1 MSWKTQNKRRPGAY
15 FNVVGKGNN
24 NNGADIGRTLLP
36 VSTQLNWGVKGII
49 KLNSDSNFKA
59 LLGHDIDEPE
69 LQTLHE
75 VLKGADTVLLL
86 NNNDGTAA
94 KATDAALPWTMTAKY
109 PGTLGNNLH
118 VTVEKNDSKVTVST
132 LFGTKVVDQQ
142 VIGVDKPNT
151 LFDNDYVEFELT
163 SEMTPQPPSSGS
175 DDNDSN
181 GSDGSDGSKA
191 TRASKA
197 PVVMASKLDQL
208 SSDVT
213 VDLTGGTTKPAQISD
228 LLNDALE
235 TEDYDVATT
244 AGFPVNSPLHK
255 QLVDE
260 IKHLREDND
269 IKVRGVI
276 PYTGEKVNYEG
287 ISTVANGVVLGDGT
301 ELDAT
306 VAAGFFAGASSSAS
320 AAKSLTYVEYP
331 DAISAYPKFSNDR
344 TIEALENGKIVFTTK
359 RNETVVIE
367 QDINSLTKVTAEK
380 PVFFSKNRVVR
391 TMDTIVT
398 NTKRTFEDMFIGKIT
413 NSTTGRDLF
422 KANRVSYL
430 QGLAD
435 ANVISDFKEDDISV
449 EAGNDRDSIL
459 VNLAVKPLDSMEKLY
474 MTMVVQ

>member
-1 MSWKTQNKRRPGAY
+1 MSWKTQNKRRSGAY

-36 VSTQLNWGVKGII
+36 VSTQLNWGAKGII
-49 KLNSDSNFKA
+49 KLRSDSNFKA

-69 LQTLHE
+69 LLTLHE

-86 NNNDGTAA
+86 NNNDGVAATAN
-94 KATDAALPWTMTAKY
+94 DESLPWAFTAKY
-109 PGTLGNNLH
+109 PGTVGNELH
-118 VTVEKNDSKVTVST
+118 VTVQKSDSKVIVST
-132 LFGTKVVDQQ
+132 LLGSRIVDQQ
-142 VIGVDKPNT
+142 DVNVDKPET
-151 LFDNDYVEFELT
+151 LMSNDYILVKLT
-163 SEMTPQPPSSGS
+163 DRTSPTSPTTKDSG
-175 DDNDSN
+175 DN
-181 GSDGSDGSKA
+181 A
-191 TRASKA
+191 KA
-197 PVVMASKLDQL
+197 PIVKPTSLNPLADLQH
-208 SSDVT
+208 DVT
-213 VDLTGGTTKPAQISD
+213 VDLTGETTTPVDISD
-228 LLNDALE
+228 LLNDAME

-244 AGFPVNSPLHK
+244 AGFPVDSPIHK
-255 QLVDE
+255 QLVEE

-276 PYTGEKVNYEG
+276 PYTADKVNYEG

-306 VAAGFFAGASSSAS
+306 VAAGFFAGASSSADAS
-320 AAKSLTYVEYP
+320 KSLTYVEYP

-344 TIEALENGKIVFTTK
+344 TIEALENGEIVFTTK

-413 NSTTGRDLF
+413 NSSTGRDLF

-430 QGLAD
+430 QSLAD

>member
-24 NNGADIGRTLLP
+24 NNGTDIGRTLLP
-36 VSTQLNWGVKGII
+36 VSTQLNWGAKGII

-75 VLKGADTVLLL
+75 VLKGANTVLLL
-86 NNNDGTAA
+86 NNNDGVAATAN
-94 KATDAALPWTMTAKY
+94 DESLPWAFTAKY
-109 PGTLGNNLH
+109 PGTVGNNLH
-118 VTVEKNDSKVTVST
+118 VTVQKSENKIIVST
-132 LFGTKVVDQQ
+132 LLNSKIVDQQ
-142 VIGVDKPNT
+142 DINVDKPESIMS
-151 LFDNDYVEFELT
+151 NDYILVKLT
-163 SEMTPQPPSSGS
+163 DRTSPTSPDTKDS
-175 DDNDSN
+175 DDN
-181 GSDGSDGSKA
+181 
-191 TRASKA
+191 SKA
-197 PVVMASKLDQL
+197 PIVKPASLNPLADLQH
-208 SSDVT
+208 DVT
-213 VDLTGGTTKPAQISD
+213 VDLTGGTTTPVDIND

-244 AGFPVNSPLHK
+244 AGFPADSPLHK
-255 QLVDE
+255 QLAEE

-276 PYTGEKVNYEG
+276 PYTGDKVNYEG

-306 VAAGFFAGASSSAS
+306 VAAGFFAGASSSAD

-344 TIEALENGKIVFTTK
+344 TIEALENGEIVFTTK
-359 RNETVVIE
+359 RNETVVVE

-413 NSTTGRDLF
+413 NSSTGRDLF

>member
-15 FNVVGKGNN
+15 INVVGKGNN

-36 VSTQLNWGVKGII
+36 VSTQLNWGAKGII

-59 LLGHDIDEPE
+59 LLGHDIDEAE

-75 VLKGADTVLLL
+75 VLKGANTVLLL

-94 KATDAALPWTMTAKY
+94 KATDATLPWTMTAKY

-118 VTVEKNDSKVTVST
+118 VTVEKNDNKVTVST
-132 LFGTKVVDQQ
+132 MFGTKVVDQQ
-142 VIGVDKPNT
+142 VISVDKPNT
-151 LFDNDYVEFELT
+151 LFDNEYVEFKLT

-175 DDNDSN
+175 DGNDSN
-181 GSDGSDGSKA
+181 GSDGGKT

-244 AGFPVNSPLHK
+244 AGFPVDSPLHK

-276 PYTGEKVNYEG
+276 PYTGDKVNYEG

-306 VAAGFFAGASSSAS
+306 LAAGFFAGVSSSAD
-320 AAKSLTYVEYP
+320 AAKSLTYIEYP

-344 TIEALENGKIVFTTK
+344 TIEALENGEIVFTTK

-380 PVFFSKNRVVR
+380 PVFFGKNRVVR

-413 NSTTGRDLF
+413 NNSTGRDLF

-435 ANVISDFKEDDISV
+435 SDVISNFKEDDITV

-459 VNLAVKPLDSMEKLY
+459 VNLAITPLDSMEKLY

>member
-24 NNGADIGRTLLP
+24 NNGTDIGRTLLP
-36 VSTQLNWGVKGII
+36 VSTQLNWGAKGII

-75 VLKGADTVLLL
+75 VLKGANTVLLL
-86 NNNDGTAA
+86 NNNDGIAATAN
-94 KATDAALPWTMTAKY
+94 DESLPWAFTAKY
-109 PGTLGNNLH
+109 PGTVGNELH
-118 VTVEKNDSKVTVST
+118 VTVQKSDSKVIVST
-132 LFGTKVVDQQ
+132 LLNSRIVDQQ
-142 VIGVDKPNT
+142 DINVDKPEA
-151 LFDNDYVEFELT
+151 LMSNDYILVKLT
-163 SEMTPQPPSSGS
+163 DRTTPSSPDTKDS
-175 DDNDSN
+175 DDN
-181 GSDGSDGSKA
+181 
-191 TRASKA
+191 SKA
-197 PVVMASKLDQL
+197 PIVKPTSLNPLADLQH
-208 SSDVT
+208 DVT
-213 VDLTGGTTKPAQISD
+213 VDLTGGTTTPVDISD
-228 LLNDALE
+228 LLNDTLE

-244 AGFPVNSPLHK
+244 AGFPVDSPLHK

-260 IKHLREDND
+260 IKHLREVND

-276 PYTGEKVNYEG
+276 PYTSDKVNYEG
-287 ISTVANGVVLGDGT
+287 ISIVANGVVLGDGT

-306 VAAGFFAGASSSAS
+306 VAAGFFAGASSSAD

-344 TIEALENGKIVFTTK
+344 TIEALENGEIVFTTK

-413 NSTTGRDLF
+413 NSSTGRDLF

-430 QGLAD
+430 QSLAD
-435 ANVISDFKEDDISV
+435 ASVISDFKEDDISI

>member
-24 NNGADIGRTLLP
+24 NNGTDIGRTLLP
-36 VSTQLNWGVKGII
+36 VSTQLNWGAKGII

-175 DDNDSN
+175 DGNDSN
-181 GSDGSDGSKA
+181 GSDGSKA

-306 VAAGFFAGASSSAS
+306 VAAGFFAGASSSAD

-344 TIEALENGKIVFTTK
+344 TIEALENGEIVFTTK

-367 QDINSLTKVTAEK
+367 QDINSLTKVTSEK

-430 QGLAD
+430 QSLAD

>member
-1 MSWKTQNKRRPGAY
+1 MSWKSENKRRPGAY
-15 FNVVGKGNN
+15 INVVGKGNN

-36 VSTQLNWGVKGII
+36 VSTQLNWGAKGII
-49 KLNSDSNFKA
+49 KLNSDSNFQA

-75 VLKGADTVLLL
+75 VLKGANTVLLL

-94 KATDAALPWTMTAKY
+94 SATEATLPWTMTAKY

-151 LFDNDYVEFELT
+151 LFDNDYVSFKLT

-175 DDNDSN
+175 DGNDSN
-181 GSDGSDGSKA
+181 GSDGGK
-191 TRASKA
+191 TTKASKA

-213 VDLTGGTTKPAQISD
+213 VDLTGGTTTPVKISD
-228 LLNDALE
+228 LLNDVLE

-244 AGFPVNSPLHK
+244 AGFPVDSPLHK
-255 QLVDE
+255 QLVEE

-276 PYTGEKVNYEG
+276 PYTGDKVNYEG

-306 VAAGFFAGASSSAS
+306 VAAGFFAGASSSAN

-344 TIEALENGKIVFTTK
+344 TIEALENGEIVFTTK

-380 PVFFSKNRVVR
+380 PVFFGKNRVVR

-413 NSTTGRDLF
+413 NNSTGRDLF

-435 ANVISDFKEDDISV
+435 SDVISNFKEDDITV
-449 EAGNDRDSIL
+449 EAGNDRDSIV
-459 VNLAVKPLDSMEKLY
+459 VNLAITPLDSMEKLY

>member
-36 VSTQLNWGVKGII
+36 VSTQLNWGAKGII

-69 LQTLHE
+69 LQTLRE
-75 VLKGADTVLLL
+75 VLKGANTVLLL
-86 NNNDGTAA
+86 NNNDGIAATAN
-94 KATDAALPWTMTAKY
+94 DESLPWAFTANY
-109 PGTLGNNLH
+109 PGTVGNDLH
-118 VTVEKNDSKVTVST
+118 VTVQKSDSKVIVST
-132 LFGTKVVDQQ
+132 LLNSRIVDQQ
-142 VIGVDKPNT
+142 DINVDKPET
-151 LFDNDYVEFELT
+151 LMSNDYIIVKLT
-163 SEMTPQPPSSGS
+163 DRTTPTSPTTQDS
-175 DDNDSN
+175 DDN
-181 GSDGSDGSKA
+181 A
-191 TRASKA
+191 KA
-197 PVVMASKLDQL
+197 PIVKPTSLNPLADLQHN
-208 SSDVT
+208 VT
-213 VDLTGGTTKPAQISD
+213 VDLTGGTTTPVDISD
-228 LLNDALE
+228 LFNDALE

-244 AGFPVNSPLHK
+244 AGFPIDSPIHK

-276 PYTGEKVNYEG
+276 PYTSDKVNYEG

-306 VAAGFFAGASSSAS
+306 VAAGFFAGASSSAD

-344 TIEALENGKIVFTTK
+344 TIEALENGEIVFTTK

-413 NSTTGRDLF
+413 NSSTGRDLF

-430 QGLAD
+430 QSLAD

-449 EAGNDRDSIL
+449 ETGNDRDSIL

-474 MTMVVQ
+474 VTMVVQ

>member
-15 FNVVGKGNN
+15 INVVGKGNN

-36 VSTQLNWGVKGII
+36 VSTQLNWGAKGII

-59 LLGHDIDEPE
+59 LLGHDIDESE

-75 VLKGADTVLLL
+75 VLKGANTVLLL

-94 KATDAALPWTMTAKY
+94 KATDATLPWTMTAKY

-142 VIGVDKPNT
+142 VINVDKPNT
-151 LFDNDYVEFELT
+151 LFDNDYVEFKLT

-175 DDNDSN
+175 DGNDSN
-181 GSDGSDGSKA
+181 GSDGGKT

-213 VDLTGGTTKPAQISD
+213 VDLTGGTTTPVKISD
-228 LLNDALE
+228 LLNDVLE

-244 AGFPVNSPLHK
+244 AGFPVDSPLHK

-276 PYTGEKVNYEG
+276 PYTGDKVNYEG

-306 VAAGFFAGASSSAS
+306 VAAGFFAGASSSAD

-344 TIEALENGKIVFTTK
+344 TIEALENGEIVFTTK

-398 NTKRTFEDMFIGKIT
+398 NTKRTFEDTFIGKIT
-413 NSTTGRDLF
+413 NNSTGRDLF

-435 ANVISDFKEDDISV
+435 SDVISNFKEDDITV

>member
-15 FNVVGKGNN
+15 INVVGKGNN

-36 VSTQLNWGVKGII
+36 VSTQLNWGAKGII
-49 KLNSDSNFKA
+49 KLSSDSNFKA
-59 LLGHDIDEPE
+59 LLRHDIDEPE
-69 LQTLHE
+69 LQTLYE
-75 VLKGADTVLLL
+75 VLKGANTVLLL
-86 NNNDGTAA
+86 NNNDGVAATAN
-94 KATDAALPWTMTAKY
+94 DESLPWAFTAKY
-109 PGTLGNNLH
+109 PGTVGNNLH
-118 VTVEKNDSKVTVST
+118 VTVQKSDSKVIVST
-132 LFGTKVVDQQ
+132 LLGSRIVDQQ
-142 VIGVDKPNT
+142 DINVDKPES
-151 LFDNDYVEFELT
+151 LMSNDYILVKLT
-163 SEMTPQPPSSGS
+163 DRTTPTSPTTKDS
-175 DDNDSN
+175 DDN
-181 GSDGSDGSKA
+181 
-191 TRASKA
+191 TKA
-197 PVVMASKLDQL
+197 PIVKPASLNPLADLQHN
-208 SSDVT
+208 VT
-213 VDLTGGTTKPAQISD
+213 IDLTGGTTTPVDICD

-244 AGFPVNSPLHK
+244 AGFPVDSPLHK
-255 QLVDE
+255 QLAEE

-276 PYTGEKVNYEG
+276 PYTADKVNYEG

-306 VAAGFFAGASSSAS
+306 VAAGFFAGASSSAD

-331 DAISAYPKFSNDR
+331 DAISAYPKFNNDR
-344 TIEALENGKIVFTTK
+344 TIEALENGEIVFTTK

-413 NSTTGRDLF
+413 NSSTGRDLF

-430 QGLAD
+430 QSLAD
-435 ANVISDFKEDDISV
+435 TNVISDFKEDDISV

>member
-15 FNVVGKGNN
+15 INVVGKGNN

-36 VSTQLNWGVKGII
+36 VSTQLNWGAKGII

-75 VLKGADTVLLL
+75 VLKGANTVLLL
-86 NNNDGTAA
+86 NNNDGVAA
-94 KATDAALPWTMTAKY
+94 SATEATLPWTMTAKY
-109 PGTLGNNLH
+109 PGKLGNNLH

-151 LFDNDYVEFELT
+151 LFDNDYVSFKLT

-175 DDNDSN
+175 DGNDSN
-181 GSDGSDGSKA
+181 GSDGGKT

-213 VDLTGGTTKPAQISD
+213 VDLTGGTTSPVKISD

-244 AGFPVNSPLHK
+244 AGFPVDSPLHK

-276 PYTGEKVNYEG
+276 PYTGDKVNYEG
-287 ISTVANGVVLGDGT
+287 ISTVANGVLLGDGT

-306 VAAGFFAGASSSAS
+306 VAAGFFAGASSSAD

-344 TIEALENGKIVFTTK
+344 TIEALENGEIVFTTK

-367 QDINSLTKVTAEK
+367 QDINSLTSFTDEK
-380 PVFFSKNRVVR
+380 PVFFGKNRVVR

-413 NSTTGRDLF
+413 NNSTGRDLF

-435 ANVISDFKEDDISV
+435 SDVISNFKEDDITV

-459 VNLAVKPLDSMEKLY
+459 VNLAITPLDSMEKLY

>member
-15 FNVVGKGNN
+15 INVVGKGNN

-36 VSTQLNWGVKGII
+36 VSTQLNWGAKGII
-49 KLNSDSNFKA
+49 KLNSDSNFQA

-75 VLKGADTVLLL
+75 VLKGANTVLLL

-94 KATDAALPWTMTAKY
+94 KATEATLPWTMTAKY

-151 LFDNDYVEFELT
+151 LFDNDYVSFKLT

-175 DDNDSN
+175 DGNDSN
-181 GSDGSDGSKA
+181 GSDGGKT

-213 VDLTGGTTKPAQISD
+213 VDLTGGTTSPVKISD

-244 AGFPVNSPLHK
+244 AGFPIDSPLHK
-255 QLVDE
+255 QLVEE

-276 PYTGEKVNYEG
+276 PYTGDKVNYEG

-306 VAAGFFAGASSSAS
+306 VAAGFFAGASSSAN

-344 TIEALENGKIVFTTK
+344 TIEALESGEIVFTTK

-367 QDINSLTKVTAEK
+367 QDINSLTSFTDEK
-380 PVFFSKNRVVR
+380 PVFFGKNRVVR

-398 NTKRTFEDMFIGKIT
+398 NTKRTFEDMFIGKVT
-413 NSTTGRDLF
+413 NSSTGRDLF
-422 KANRVSYL
+422 KANIVSYL
-430 QGLAD
+430 QGLSDAD
-435 ANVISDFKEDDISV
+435 VISDFKEEDITV

>member
-15 FNVVGKGNN
+15 INVVGKGNN

-36 VSTQLNWGVKGII
+36 VSTQLNWGEKGII

-142 VIGVDKPNT
+142 VIGVDKPNR
-151 LFDNDYVEFELT
+151 LFDNDYVSFKLT

-175 DDNDSN
+175 DGNDSN
-181 GSDGSDGSKA
+181 GSDGSKA

-269 IKVRGVI
+269 IKVRGVV
-276 PYTGEKVNYEG
+276 PYTGDKVNYEG

-306 VAAGFFAGASSSAS
+306 VAAGFFAGASSSAD

-344 TIEALENGKIVFTTK
+344 TIEALENGEIVFTTK
-359 RNETVVIE
+359 RNETVVID

-413 NSTTGRDLF
+413 NSSTGRDLF

-449 EAGNDRDSIL
+449 EAGNERDSIL

>member
-15 FNVVGKGNN
+15 INVVGKGNN

-36 VSTQLNWGVKGII
+36 VSTQLNWGAKGII

-75 VLKGADTVLLL
+75 VLKGANTVLLL

-94 KATDAALPWTMTAKY
+94 KATEATLPWAITAKY
-109 PGTLGNNLH
+109 PGTLGNDLH
-118 VTVEKNDSKVTVST
+118 VTIQKQDDRVTVTT

-151 LFDNDYVEFELT
+151 LFDNDYVSFKLT
-163 SEMTPQPPSSGS
+163 NEMAPQSLSSGS
-175 DDNDSN
+175 NTNDSN
-181 GSDGSDGSKA
+181 DSGGKGTRTSK
-191 TRASKA
+191 T

-208 SSDVT
+208 SDDVT
-213 VDLTGGTTKPAQISD
+213 VDLTGGTTKPAQIGD

-235 TEDYDVATT
+235 TENYDVATT
-244 AGFPVNSPLHK
+244 AGFPIDSPLHK
-255 QLVDE
+255 QLVEE

-276 PYTGEKVNYEG
+276 PFTGDKINYEG
-287 ISTVANGVVLGDGT
+287 ISTVVNGVVLGDGT

-306 VAAGFFAGASSSAS
+306 VAAGFFAGASSSAD

-331 DAISAYPKFSNDR
+331 DAISAYPRLSNDK
-344 TIEALENGKIVFTTK
+344 TVEALERGQIVFTTK

-367 QDINSLTKVTAEK
+367 QDINSLTSYTDEK
-380 PVFFSKNRVVR
+380 PVFFGKNRVVR

-398 NTKRTFEDMFIGKIT
+398 KVKNTYEDMFIGKVT
-413 NSTTGRDLF
+413 NDSTGRDLF
-422 KANRVSYL
+422 KANIISYL
-430 QGLAD
+430 QGLSD
-435 ANVISDFKEDDISV
+435 ASVISDFKESDVTV
-449 EAGNDRDSIL
+449 EVGNDRD
-459 VNLAVKPLDSMEKLY
+459 AVLINFAVTPLDSMEKLY
-474 MTMVVQ
+474 ATMVVQ

>member
-1 MSWKTQNKRRPGAY
+1 MSWKTQNKRRPGSY
-15 FNVVGKGNN
+15 INVVGKGNN

-36 VSTQLNWGVKGII
+36 VSTQLNWGAKGII

-75 VLKGADTVLLL
+75 VLKGANTVLLL

-94 KATDAALPWTMTAKY
+94 KATDATLPWTMTAKY

-142 VIGVDKPNT
+142 VINVDKPNR
-151 LFDNDYVEFELT
+151 LFDNDYVSFKLT

-175 DDNDSN
+175 DGNDSN
-181 GSDGSDGSKA
+181 GSDSSVKA

-213 VDLTGGTTKPAQISD
+213 VDLTGGTTSPVKISD

-244 AGFPVNSPLHK
+244 AGFPVDSPLHK

-276 PYTGEKVNYEG
+276 PYTGDKVNYEG

-306 VAAGFFAGASSSAS
+306 VAAGFFAGASSSAD

-344 TIEALENGKIVFTTK
+344 TIEALENGEIVFTTK

-380 PVFFSKNRVVR
+380 PVFFGKNRVVR

-413 NSTTGRDLF
+413 NNSTGRDLF

-435 ANVISDFKEDDISV
+435 SDVISNFKEDDITV
-449 EAGNDRDSIL
+449 EAGNDRDAIL
-459 VNLAVKPLDSMEKLY
+459 VNLAITPLDSMEKLY

>member
-24 NNGADIGRTLLP
+24 NNGTDIGRTLLP
-36 VSTQLNWGVKGII
+36 VSTQLNWGAKGII

-75 VLKGADTVLLL
+75 VLKGANTVLLL
-86 NNNDGTAA
+86 NNNDGVAATAN
-94 KATDAALPWTMTAKY
+94 DESLPWAFTAKY
-109 PGTLGNNLH
+109 PGTVGNELH
-118 VTVEKNDSKVTVST
+118 VTVQKSDSKVIVSI
-132 LFGTKVVDQQ
+132 LLNSRIVDQQ
-142 VIGVDKPNT
+142 DINLDKPEA
-151 LFDNDYVEFELT
+151 LMSNDYVLVKLT
-163 SEMTPQPPSSGS
+163 DRTTPTSPDTKDS
-175 DDNDSN
+175 DDN
-181 GSDGSDGSKA
+181 A
-191 TRASKA
+191 KA
-197 PVVMASKLDQL
+197 PIVKPASLNPLADLQH
-208 SSDVT
+208 DVT
-213 VDLTGGTTKPAQISD
+213 VDLTGGTTTPVDIND

-244 AGFPVNSPLHK
+244 AGFPADSPLHK
-255 QLVDE
+255 QLVEE

-276 PYTGEKVNYEG
+276 PYTSDKINYEG

-306 VAAGFFAGASSSAS
+306 VAAGFFAGASSSAN

-344 TIEALENGKIVFTTK
+344 TIEALENGEIVFTTK

-413 NSTTGRDLF
+413 NSSTGRDLF

-430 QGLAD
+430 QSLAD
-435 ANVISDFKEDDISV
+435 ANVISDFKEDDIYI

-474 MTMVVQ
+474 MTMIVQ

>member
-1 MSWKTQNKRRPGAY
+1 MSWKSENKRRPGAY
-15 FNVVGKGNN
+15 INVVGKGNN

-36 VSTQLNWGVKGII
+36 VSTQLNWGAKGII
-49 KLNSDSNFKA
+49 KLNSDSNFQA

-75 VLKGADTVLLL
+75 VLKGANTVLLL

-94 KATDAALPWTMTAKY
+94 SATEATLPWTMTAKY

-151 LFDNDYVEFELT
+151 LFDNDYVSFKLT

-175 DDNDSN
+175 DSGDSN
-181 GSDGSDGSKA
+181 GSDGGKT

-213 VDLTGGTTKPAQISD
+213 VDLTGGTTSPVKISD

-244 AGFPVNSPLHK
+244 AGFPIDSPLHK

-276 PYTGEKVNYEG
+276 PYTGDKVNYEG

-306 VAAGFFAGASSSAS
+306 VAAGFFAGASSSAD
-320 AAKSLTYVEYP
+320 AAKSLTYIEYP

-344 TIEALENGKIVFTTK
+344 TIEALENGEIVFTTK

-380 PVFFSKNRVVR
+380 PVFFGKNRVVR

-413 NSTTGRDLF
+413 NNSTGRDLF

-435 ANVISDFKEDDISV
+435 SDVISNFKEDDITV

-459 VNLAVKPLDSMEKLY
+459 VNLAITPLDSMEKLY

>member
-36 VSTQLNWGVKGII
+36 VSTQLNWGAKGII
-49 KLNSDSNFKA
+49 KLRSDSNFKA

-86 NNNDGTAA
+86 NNNDGVAATAN
-94 KATDAALPWTMTAKY
+94 DDSLPWAFTAKY
-109 PGTLGNNLH
+109 PGTVGNELH
-118 VTVEKNDSKVTVST
+118 VTVQKSDNKVIVST
-132 LFGTKVVDQQ
+132 LLNSRIVDQQ
-142 VIGVDKPNT
+142 DINVEKPET
-151 LFDNDYVEFELT
+151 LMSNDYVLVKLT
-163 SEMTPQPPSSGS
+163 DRTTPTSLDTKDS
-175 DDNDSN
+175 DDN
-181 GSDGSDGSKA
+181 A
-191 TRASKA
+191 KA
-197 PVVMASKLDQL
+197 PIVKPTSLNPLADLQH
-208 SSDVT
+208 DVT
-213 VDLTGGTTKPAQISD
+213 VDLTGGTTTPVDIGD

-235 TEDYDVATT
+235 TEDYDIATT
-244 AGFPVNSPLHK
+244 AGFPVDSSIHK

-276 PYTGEKVNYEG
+276 PYTGDKVNYEG
-287 ISTVANGVVLGDGT
+287 ISIVANGVVLGDGT

-306 VAAGFFAGASSSAS
+306 VAAGFFAGASSYAS

-344 TIEALENGKIVFTTK
+344 TIEALENGEIVFTTK

-367 QDINSLTKVTAEK
+367 QDINSLIKVTAEK

-413 NSTTGRDLF
+413 NSSTGRDLF

-430 QGLAD
+430 QSLAD

>member
-24 NNGADIGRTLLP
+24 NNGTDIGRTLLP
-36 VSTQLNWGVKGII
+36 VSTQLNWGAKGII
-49 KLNSDSNFKA
+49 KLSSDSNFKA

-86 NNNDGTAA
+86 NNNDGVAATAN
-94 KATDAALPWTMTAKY
+94 DESLPWAFTAKY
-109 PGTLGNNLH
+109 PGTVGNNLH
-118 VTVEKNDSKVTVST
+118 VTVQKSNNKVIVST
-132 LFGTKVVDQQ
+132 LLNSRIVDQQ
-142 VIGVDKPNT
+142 DINVEKPET
-151 LFDNDYVEFELT
+151 LMSNDYVLVKLT
-163 SEMTPQPPSSGS
+163 DRTTPSSPDTKDS
-175 DDNDSN
+175 DDN
-181 GSDGSDGSKA
+181 
-191 TRASKA
+191 SKA
-197 PVVMASKLDQL
+197 PIVKPTSLNPLADLQH
-208 SSDVT
+208 DVT
-213 VDLTGGTTKPAQISD
+213 VDLTGGTTKPVDISD

-244 AGFPVNSPLHK
+244 AGFPIDSPLHK
-255 QLVDE
+255 QLIDE

-276 PYTGEKVNYEG
+276 PYNGDKVNYEG

-306 VAAGFFAGASSSAS
+306 VAAGFFAGASSSAD

-344 TIEALENGKIVFTTK
+344 TIEALENGEIVFTTK

-413 NSTTGRDLF
+413 NSSTGRDLF

-449 EAGNDRDSIL
+449 EAGNERDSIL

>member
-1 MSWKTQNKRRPGAY
+1 MSWKSENKRRPGAY
-15 FNVVGKGNN
+15 INVVGKGNN

-36 VSTQLNWGVKGII
+36 VSTQLNWGAKGII
-49 KLNSDSNFKA
+49 KLNSDSNFQA

-75 VLKGADTVLLL
+75 VLKGANTVLLL

-94 KATDAALPWTMTAKY
+94 SATEATLPWTMTAKY

-151 LFDNDYVEFELT
+151 LFDNDYVSFKLT

-175 DDNDSN
+175 DGNDSN
-181 GSDGSDGSKA
+181 GSDGGKT

-213 VDLTGGTTKPAQISD
+213 VDLTGGTTSPVKISD

-244 AGFPVNSPLHK
+244 AGFPVDNPLHK

-276 PYTGEKVNYEG
+276 PYTGDKVNYEG

-306 VAAGFFAGASSSAS
+306 VAAGFFAGASSSAN

-344 TIEALENGKIVFTTK
+344 TIEALESGEIVFTTK

-367 QDINSLTKVTAEK
+367 QDINSLTSFTDEK
-380 PVFFSKNRVVR
+380 PVFFGKNRVVR

-413 NSTTGRDLF
+413 NSSTGRDLF
-422 KANRVSYL
+422 KANRISYL

-435 ANVISDFKEDDISV
+435 SDVISDFKEEDITV

>member
-15 FNVVGKGNN
+15 INVLGKGNN

-36 VSTQLNWGVKGII
+36 VSTSLNWGAKGII

-59 LLGHDIDEPE
+59 LLGHDIDDPE
-69 LQTLHE
+69 LQTVHE
-75 VLKGADTVLLL
+75 VLKGANTVLLL

-94 KATDAALPWTMTAKY
+94 KATDASLPWAITAMY
-109 PGTLGNNLH
+109 PGTLGNDLH
-118 VTVEKNDSKVTVST
+118 VTIQKQDDRVTVST

-142 VIGVDKPNT
+142 VISVNKPNT
-151 LFDNDYVEFELT
+151 LFDNDYVSFKLT
-163 SEMTPQPPSSGS
+163 NEMAPQSLSSGS
-175 DDNDSN
+175 NTNDSN
-181 GSDGSDGSKA
+181 DSGGKG
-191 TRASKA
+191 TRATKA

-208 SSDVT
+208 SDDVT
-213 VDLTGGTTKPAQISD
+213 VDLTGGTTKSAQISD

-235 TEDYDVATT
+235 TENYDVATT
-244 AGFPVNSPLHK
+244 AGFPIDSPLHK
-255 QLVDE
+255 QLVEE

-276 PYTGEKVNYEG
+276 PFTGDKINYEG
-287 ISTVANGVVLGDGT
+287 ISIVVNGVVLGDGT

-306 VAAGFFAGASSSAS
+306 VAAGFFAGAASSAD

-331 DAISAYPKFSNDR
+331 DAISAYPRLSNDK
-344 TIEALENGKIVFTTK
+344 TVEALERGQIVFTTK

-367 QDINSLTKVTAEK
+367 QDINSLTSYTDEK
-380 PVFFSKNRVVR
+380 PVFFGKNRVVR

-413 NSTTGRDLF
+413 NSSTGRDLF

-435 ANVISDFKEDDISV
+435 SDVISDFKEEDITV

>member
-24 NNGADIGRTLLP
+24 NNGTDIGRTLLP
-36 VSTQLNWGVKGII
+36 VSTQLNWGAKGII

-75 VLKGADTVLLL
+75 VLKGANTVLLL
-86 NNNDGTAA
+86 NNNDGVAATAN
-94 KATDAALPWTMTAKY
+94 DESLPWAFTAKY
-109 PGTLGNNLH
+109 PGTVGNNLH
-118 VTVEKNDSKVTVST
+118 VTVQKSENKIIVST
-132 LFGTKVVDQQ
+132 LLNSKIVDQQ
-142 VIGVDKPNT
+142 DINVDKPESIMS
-151 LFDNDYVEFELT
+151 NDYILVKLT
-163 SEMTPQPPSSGS
+163 DRTSPTSPDTKDS
-175 DDNDSN
+175 DDN
-181 GSDGSDGSKA
+181 
-191 TRASKA
+191 SKA
-197 PVVMASKLDQL
+197 PIVKPASLNPLADLQH
-208 SSDVT
+208 DVT
-213 VDLTGGTTKPAQISD
+213 VDLTGGTTTPVDIND

-244 AGFPVNSPLHK
+244 AGFPADSPLHK
-255 QLVDE
+255 QLAEE

-276 PYTGEKVNYEG
+276 PYTGDKVNYEG

-306 VAAGFFAGASSSAS
+306 VAAGFFAGASSSAD

-331 DAISAYPKFSNDR
+331 DTISAYPKFSNDK
-344 TIEALENGKIVFTTK
+344 TIEALENGEIVFTTK

-367 QDINSLTKVTAEK
+367 QDINSLTKATAEK

-391 TMDTIVT
+391 TMDAIVT

-413 NSTTGRDLF
+413 NSSTGRDLF

-430 QGLAD
+430 QSLAD

>member
-24 NNGADIGRTLLP
+24 NNGTDIGRTLLP
-36 VSTQLNWGVKGII
+36 VSTQLNWGAKGII

-75 VLKGADTVLLL
+75 VLKGANTVLLL
-86 NNNDGTAA
+86 NNNDGIAATAN
-94 KATDAALPWTMTAKY
+94 DESLPWAFTAQY
-109 PGTLGNNLH
+109 PGTVGNDLH
-118 VTVEKNDSKVTVST
+118 VTVQKGDSKVVVST
-132 LFGTKVVDQQ
+132 LLGSRIVDQQ
-142 VIGVDKPNT
+142 DINVDKPEA
-151 LFDNDYVEFELT
+151 LMSNDYILVKLT
-163 SEMTPQPPSSGS
+163 DRTTPTSPTTQDS
-175 DDNDSN
+175 DNN
-181 GSDGSDGSKA
+181 A
-191 TRASKA
+191 KA
-197 PVVMASKLDQL
+197 PIVKPTSLNPLADLQHN
-208 SSDVT
+208 VT
-213 VDLTGGTTKPAQISD
+213 VDLTGGTTTPVDISD
-228 LLNDALE
+228 LLSDALE

-244 AGFPVNSPLHK
+244 AGFPIDSPLHK

-276 PYTGEKVNYEG
+276 PYTSDKVNYEG
-287 ISTVANGVVLGDGT
+287 ISIVANGVVLGDGT

-306 VAAGFFAGASSSAS
+306 VAAGFFAGASSSAD

-344 TIEALENGKIVFTTK
+344 TIEALENGEIVFTTK

-367 QDINSLTKVTAEK
+367 QDINSLTKATAEK

-413 NSTTGRDLF
+413 NSSTGRDLF

-435 ANVISDFKEDDISV
+435 ANVISEFKEDDISV
-449 EAGNDRDSIL
+449 EAGNDRDSII
-459 VNLAVKPLDSMEKLY
+459 VSLAITPLDSMEKLY

>member
-15 FNVVGKGNN
+15 FNVVGKGND
-24 NNGADIGRTLLP
+24 NNGMDIGRTLLP
-36 VSTQLNWGVKGII
+36 VGTQLNWGAKGII

-75 VLKGADTVLLL
+75 VLKGANTVLLL
-86 NNNDGTAA
+86 NNNDGVAATAN
-94 KATDAALPWTMTAKY
+94 DESLPWAFTAKY
-109 PGTLGNNLH
+109 SGTVGNNLH
-118 VTVEKNDSKVTVST
+118 VTVQKSDSKVIVST
-132 LFGTKVVDQQ
+132 LLGSRIVDQQ
-142 VIGVDKPNT
+142 DINVDKPEA
-151 LFDNDYVEFELT
+151 LMSNDYIIVKLT
-163 SEMTPQPPSSGS
+163 DRTTPTSPTTQDS
-175 DDNDSN
+175 DDN
-181 GSDGSDGSKA
+181 A
-191 TRASKA
+191 KA
-197 PVVMASKLDQL
+197 PIVKPASLNPLADLQH
-208 SSDVT
+208 DVT
-213 VDLTGGTTKPAQISD
+213 VDLTGGTTMPVDISD

-244 AGFPVNSPLHK
+244 AGFPIDSPIHK

-276 PYTGEKVNYEG
+276 PYTADKVNYEG

-306 VAAGFFAGASSSAS
+306 VAAGFFAGASSSAD

-344 TIEALENGKIVFTTK
+344 TIEALENGEIVFTTK

-391 TMDTIVT
+391 TMDTIAT

-435 ANVISDFKEDDISV
+435 ANVISDFKEDDISI
-449 EAGNDRDSIL
+449 EAGNERDSIL

>member
-36 VSTQLNWGVKGII
+36 VSTQLNWGAKGII

-69 LQTLHE
+69 LQTLRE
-75 VLKGADTVLLL
+75 VLKGANTVLLL
-86 NNNDGTAA
+86 NNNDGIAATAN
-94 KATDAALPWTMTAKY
+94 DESLPWAFTANY
-109 PGTLGNNLH
+109 PGTVGNDLH
-118 VTVEKNDSKVTVST
+118 VTVQKSDSKVIVST
-132 LFGTKVVDQQ
+132 LLNSRIVDQQ
-142 VIGVDKPNT
+142 DINVDKPET
-151 LFDNDYVEFELT
+151 LMSNDYIIVKLT
-163 SEMTPQPPSSGS
+163 DRTTPTSPTTQDS
-175 DDNDSN
+175 DDN
-181 GSDGSDGSKA
+181 A
-191 TRASKA
+191 KA
-197 PVVMASKLDQL
+197 PIVKPTSLNPLADLQH
-208 SSDVT
+208 DVT
-213 VDLTGGTTKPAQISD
+213 VDLTDGTTTPVDIGD

-244 AGFPVNSPLHK
+244 AGFPIDSPIHK

-276 PYTGEKVNYEG
+276 PYTSDKVNYEG

-306 VAAGFFAGASSSAS
+306 VAAGFFAGASSSAD

-344 TIEALENGKIVFTTK
+344 TIEALENGEIVFTTK

-413 NSTTGRDLF
+413 NSSTGRDLF

-430 QGLAD
+430 QSLAD

-449 EAGNDRDSIL
+449 ETGNDRDSIL

-474 MTMVVQ
+474 VTMVVQ

>member
-1 MSWKTQNKRRPGAY
+1 MSWKSENKRRPGAY
-15 FNVVGKGNN
+15 INVVGKDNN

-36 VSTQLNWGVKGII
+36 VSTQLNWGAKGII

-75 VLKGADTVLLL
+75 VLKGANTVLLL

-94 KATDAALPWTMTAKY
+94 KATEATLPWTMTAKY

-151 LFDNDYVEFELT
+151 LFDNDYVSFKLT

-175 DDNDSN
+175 DGNDSN
-181 GSDGSDGSKA
+181 GSDGGKT
-191 TRASKA
+191 TRAGKA
-197 PVVMASKLDQL
+197 PVVMTSKLDQL

-235 TEDYDVATT
+235 TENYDVATT
-244 AGFPVNSPLHK
+244 AGFPVDSPLHK
-255 QLVDE
+255 QLVEE

-276 PYTGEKVNYEG
+276 PYTGDKVNYEG

-306 VAAGFFAGASSSAS
+306 VAAGFFAGASSSAN

-344 TIEALENGKIVFTTK
+344 TIEALENGEIVFTTK

-367 QDINSLTKVTAEK
+367 QDINSLTSFTDEK

-398 NTKRTFEDMFIGKIT
+398 NTKRTFEDMFIGKVT
-413 NSTTGRDLF
+413 NSSTGRDLF
-422 KANRVSYL
+422 KANIVSYL
-430 QGLAD
+430 QGLSDAD
-435 ANVISDFKEDDISV
+435 VISDFKEEDITV